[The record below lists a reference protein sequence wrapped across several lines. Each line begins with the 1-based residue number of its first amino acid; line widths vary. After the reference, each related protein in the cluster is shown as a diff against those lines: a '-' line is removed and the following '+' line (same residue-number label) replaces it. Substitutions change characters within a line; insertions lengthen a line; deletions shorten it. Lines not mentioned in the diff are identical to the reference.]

1 MYKGFNLTLTR
12 ADKMDFMDISSQDLE
27 LYSSGLNKLRSNLLD
42 RVSSNID
49 LTDETGIIDV
59 TKLKNNWFPENNYDV
74 FISHSHNDVLIAK
87 RIACWLKNEFD
98 IDAFIDSTVWG
109 YSNDLLKKIDDN
121 YCVLSKNKK
130 NGMITYDYDKRNYS
144 TSQVNLILSSALHDM
159 IDSCECI
166 IFLNTEN
173 SISVVNTIKNK
184 TNSPWIYDELQN
196 TRLINKKVPER
207 LLLETEIRQSDYI
220 NKSSNEL
227 PPFQYDVTPELTK
240 LLKITRDDL
249 VNWEREW
256 SFIQNK
262 GNRKPLDLLY
272 SHRL

>member
-12 ADKMDFMDISSQDLE
+12 ADKMDFMDISSQDIK
-27 LYSSGLNKLRSNLLD
+27 LYSSGLHELRSNLLD
-42 RVSSNID
+42 KVSSNID

-109 YSNDLLKKIDDN
+109 YSNDLLKKIDDR
-121 YCVLSKNKK
+121 YCVLSENKK
-130 NGMITYDYDKRNYS
+130 TGRITYDYDKRNYS

-173 SISVVNTIKNK
+173 SISVVNTIRNK
-184 TNSPWIYDELQN
+184 TNSPWLYDELQT

-227 PPFQYDVTPELTK
+227 PPFQHDVTQELTK
-240 LLKITRDDL
+240 LLKITKDDL
-249 VNWEREW
+249 VTWEHKW
-256 SFIQNK
+256 SSIQNK
-262 GNRKPLDLLY
+262 GNCKPLDLLY

>member
-12 ADKMDFMDISSQDLE
+12 ADEMGFMGVSSQNLE
-27 LYSSGLNKLRSNLLD
+27 LYSSGINKIRSNLLD

-74 FISHSHNDVLIAK
+74 FISHSHNDLLIAK

-98 IDAFIDSTVWG
+98 INAFIDSTVWG
-109 YSNDLLKKIDDN
+109 YSNDLLKKIDDD
-121 YCVLSKNKK
+121 YCVLSKNEKT
-130 NGMITYDYDKRNYS
+130 GLITYDYNKRNYS

-173 SISVVNTIKNK
+173 SISVVNTINNK
-184 TNSPWIYDELQN
+184 TNSPWIYDELQT
-196 TRLINKKVPER
+196 TRLINKKLPKR
-207 LLLETEIRQSDYI
+207 LLREEELRHSGYI
-220 NKSSNEL
+220 NKSSNKM
-227 PPFQYDVTPELTK
+227 PSFQHDVTQELTK
-240 LLKITRDDL
+240 LSKITVKDL
-249 VNWEREW
+249 VSWEQKW
-256 SFIQNK
+256 NSTQNNGK
-262 GNRKPLDLLY
+262 HTPLDLLY
-272 SHRL
+272 FL

>member
-12 ADKMDFMDISSQDLE
+12 ADKMDFMDISSQDIE
-27 LYSSGLNKLRSNLLD
+27 LYSSGLHEIRSNLLD
-42 RVSSNID
+42 KVSSNID

-74 FISHSHNDVLIAK
+74 FISHSHNDVLIAQ

-109 YSNDLLKKIDDN
+109 YSNDLLKKIDDS
-121 YCVLSKNKK
+121 YCVLSENKK
-130 NGMITYDYDKRNYS
+130 TGRITYDYDKRNYS

-184 TNSPWIYDELQN
+184 TNSPWLYDELQT
-196 TRLINKKVPER
+196 TRLINKKVPKR
-207 LLLETEIRQSDYI
+207 LLLETEIRQSDSI

-227 PPFQYDVTPELTK
+227 PPFQHDVTQELTK
-240 LLKITRDDL
+240 LLKITKDDL
-249 VNWEREW
+249 VTWALKW
-256 SFIQNK
+256 SSIQNK
-262 GNRKPLDLLY
+262 ANCKPLDLLY

>member
-12 ADKMDFMDISSQDLE
+12 ADKMDFMDISSQDIE
-27 LYSSGLNKLRSNLLD
+27 LYSSGLHELRSNLLD
-42 RVSSNID
+42 KVSSNID

-74 FISHSHNDVLIAK
+74 FISHSHNDVLIAQ

-109 YSNDLLKKIDDN
+109 YSNDLLKKIDDS
-121 YCVLSKNKK
+121 YCVLSENKK
-130 NGMITYDYDKRNYS
+130 TGRKTYDYDKRNYS

-184 TNSPWIYDELQN
+184 TNSPWLYDELQT
-196 TRLINKKVPER
+196 TRLINKKVPKR
-207 LLLETEIRQSDYI
+207 LLLETEIRQSDSL

-227 PPFQYDVTPELTK
+227 PPFQHDVTQELTK
-240 LLKITRDDL
+240 LLKITKDDL
-249 VNWEREW
+249 VTWERKW
-256 SFIQNK
+256 SSIQNK
-262 GNRKPLDLLY
+262 ANCKPLDLLY